1 MSNAEKHWEKT
12 RSLLFVTLAIWF
24 VFSIGI
30 FLFAAEMNELLDL
43 SDIHGHIG
51 LRVKDLLEFL

>member
-1 MSNAEKHWEKT
+1 MSNATKHWEKT

-30 FLFAAEMNELLDL
+30 FLFAAEMNEVT
-43 SDIHGHIG
+43 GPFG
-51 LRVKDLLEFL
+51 YP

>member
-12 RSLLFVTLAIWF
+12 RSLLLVTLAIWF

-30 FLFAAEMNELLDL
+30 FLFAAEMNEVTDL

-51 LRVKDLLEFL
+51 LHVRDLLGFS